1 MCQKSCWGAMV
12 PQQDTFRSFDNR
24 SNDHAMDGVQ
34 VAGCLSVLLI
44 IFTSLWSPLGPLTRL
59 LLNNS
64 AMQARRALLT
74 LLLLTTSSSAVTA
87 RRRSKGDRCALC
99 HHPPHHLRQQR
110 HRQRRRP
117 SFLQV
122 VQQNDVSHSDTT
134 SHHSSSSSS
143 SSLVAVQRAM
153 DMARILSA
161 KVIFPI
167 LKSSITASLFQR
179 RRRFESWDEFWSTQT
194 LATNLAAPSSP
205 DESSSNTAVIKKMIS
220 HAQRLTSALEELG
233 PTYVKFGQALG
244 SRPDIV
250 PHSLAAALS
259 ALQDDMTPF
268 DTDAAREIILN
279 DITNLIVDGNRTAGD
294 DGPTWEDLRSL
305 SVSLSSSQPIAAASI
320 GQVYKVTLPTLG
332 DVAIKV
338 RRPGVRTLVEGDA
351 HLILSITDFLESL
364 PQLPSLPLLP
374 PWTRSE
380 DGTTTTNARRNNNK
394 QQRQQQQQKRRL
406 INTKL
411 TSAAREFMSRIFEEL
426 DYRNE
431 AKNIELFASLY
442 SSERRCKIANH
453 GGGIVPSTATNTNN
467 IKVIVPKVYSSWC
480 TENILIM
487 EWIDGTKLTN
497 VVVNNGGEEEYNNVD
512 DARTTTTMTKIKT
525 NAENLALVKVAID
538 ATLNQLLVTGVL
550 HADPHAGNLLKVRRA
565 DGSLTLAYLDFGL
578 VSSIPNQVRDALI
591 CAVVLQIFERNV
603 SSVSSLFGELQL
615 IPQYIL
621 DDKVERLALEDAL
634 RITFDNSLLYPTTT
648 TTTTIDD
655 VQKQQ
660 RQSNSRTQSQNSTV
674 KDATT
679 VSSTTMIPELKFDK
693 LLDSLSRL
701 IPRFEFD
708 LPPYFINN
716 ARALSTLEGIAKSLD
731 PTFNVLTI
739 MYPYAINRLLSNPT
753 QSPIVDR
760 TVQTLIRNSV
770 DGTID
775 RCKIRRLLQDSS
787 SISGLSKRHLLWTIL
802 RTRPGRK
809 LTRTIV
815 REELGQYLI
824 EPGMS
829 RSRRRR
835 GSRWTTNGTKAPK
848 KNTKWYLLPL

>member
-1 MCQKSCWGAMV
+1 
-12 PQQDTFRSFDNR
+12 
-24 SNDHAMDGVQ
+24 
-34 VAGCLSVLLI
+34 
-44 IFTSLWSPLGPLTRL
+44 
-59 LLNNS
+59 
-64 AMQARRALLT
+64 MQSRRALLS

-87 RRRSKGDRCALC
+87 RRRSIGDRCALC
-99 HHPPHHLRQQR
+99 HHPPHDLRQQR

-117 SFLQV
+117 SFLNV
-122 VQQNDVSHSDTT
+122 VEENDVHSDTT
-134 SHHSSSSSS
+134 SHHSSTSSSS
-143 SSLVAVQRAM
+143 SAVAVQRAIN
-153 DMARILSA
+153 MARILST
-161 KVIFPI
+161 KVVFPI
-167 LKSSITASLFQR
+167 LSSSVRNR
-179 RRRFESWDEFWSTQT
+179 RQFESWEEFWSTQT
-194 LATNLAAPSSP
+194 LANNAAASSSP
-205 DESSSNTAVIKKMIS
+205 NESSSSNTAVITMIS

-244 SRPDIV
+244 SRPDVV
-250 PHSLAAALS
+250 PQSLATALS
-259 ALQDDMTPF
+259 TLQDNMTPF
-268 DTDAAREIILN
+268 DTELARDIILN
-279 DITNLIVDGNRTAGD
+279 DITNLIVHGNRTDGD

-305 SVSLSSSQPIAAASI
+305 SMSLSSSLSSSSTIQPVAAASI
-320 GQVYKVTLPTLG
+320 GQVYKVTIPTLG

-338 RRPGVRTLVEGDA
+338 RRPGVRTLVEEDA
-351 HLILSITDFLESL
+351 QLILSITNFLESL
-364 PQLPSLPLLP
+364 PQLPSSLPLL
-374 PWTRSE
+374 WSSRRSRSE
-380 DGTTTTNARRNNNK
+380 DNGTTTSNTRNNNE
-394 QQRQQQQQKRRL
+394 QQQQKKRL

-442 SSERRCKIANH
+442 SSEQQQQQQQQQC
-453 GGGIVPSTATNTNN
+453 NTNN
-467 IKVIVPKVYSSWC
+467 GILSRSTRNNSIKVIVPKVFSSWC

-497 VVVNNGGEEEYNNVD
+497 VVVNNEKEEEDKNASSND
-512 DARTTTTMTKIKT
+512 RSTTTMTTT

-550 HADPHAGNLLKVRRA
+550 HADPHAGNLLKVRRN

-578 VSSIPNQVRDALI
+578 ISTIPNQVRDALI
-591 CAVVLQIFERNV
+591 CAVTLQIFERDV

-615 IPQYIL
+615 IPQHIL
-621 DDKVERLALEDAL
+621 DNKVERLALEDAL
-634 RITFDNSLLYPTTT
+634 RITFDNSLIYPTTT

-655 VQKQQ
+655 TMQQQQQQKQG
-660 RQSNSRTQSQNSTV
+660 NSRTRSQNSTV
-674 KDATT
+674 NQAPTT
-679 VSSTTMIPELKFDK
+679 MSSTTMIPELKFDK

-739 MYPYAINRLLSNPT
+739 MYPYAINRLLLNPT

-760 TVQTLIRNSV
+760 TVQTLIRSSV

-787 SISGLSKRHLLWTIL
+787 SISGLSKRQLLWNIL

-815 REELGQYLI
+815 REELGHYLI
-824 EPGMS
+824 RKPGMS
-829 RSRRRR
+829 RSRRR
-835 GSRWTTNGTKAPK
+835 GSQWTTSGTKASK
-848 KNTKWYLLPL
+848 SNTKWYLLPL

>member
-1 MCQKSCWGAMV
+1 
-12 PQQDTFRSFDNR
+12 
-24 SNDHAMDGVQ
+24 
-34 VAGCLSVLLI
+34 
-44 IFTSLWSPLGPLTRL
+44 
-59 LLNNS
+59 
-64 AMQARRALLT
+64 
-74 LLLLTTSSSAVTA
+74 
-87 RRRSKGDRCALC
+87 
-99 HHPPHHLRQQR
+99 
-110 HRQRRRP
+110 
-117 SFLQV
+117 
-122 VQQNDVSHSDTT
+122 
-134 SHHSSSSSS
+134 
-143 SSLVAVQRAM
+143 
-153 DMARILSA
+153 
-161 KVIFPI
+161 
-167 LKSSITASLFQR
+167 
-179 RRRFESWDEFWSTQT
+179 
-194 LATNLAAPSSP
+194 
-205 DESSSNTAVIKKMIS
+205 
-220 HAQRLTSALEELG
+220 
-233 PTYVKFGQALG
+233 
-244 SRPDIV
+244 
-250 PHSLAAALS
+250 
-259 ALQDDMTPF
+259 
-268 DTDAAREIILN
+268 
-279 DITNLIVDGNRTAGD
+279 
-294 DGPTWEDLRSL
+294 
-305 SVSLSSSQPIAAASI
+305 
-320 GQVYKVTLPTLG
+320 
-332 DVAIKV
+332 
-338 RRPGVRTLVEGDA
+338 VEGDA
-351 HLILSITDFLESL
+351 QLILSITDFLESL

-374 PWTRSE
+374 SWSRSRS
-380 DGTTTTNARRNNNK
+380 DGTTTTNAGRNNNK
-394 QQRQQQQQKRRL
+394 QQQQQSRKRL

-467 IKVIVPKVYSSWC
+467 IEVIVPKVYSSWC

-497 VVVNNGGEEEYNNVD
+497 VVDNNGGEE
-512 DARTTTTMTKIKT
+512 TTTMTKIKT

-621 DDKVERLALEDAL
+621 DNKVERLALEDAL

-648 TTTTIDD
+648 TIDD

-660 RQSNSRTQSQNSTV
+660 KQGNSRTQSRNPTV

-679 VSSTTMIPELKFDK
+679 MSSTTMIPELKFDK

-739 MYPYAINRLLSNPT
+739 MYPYAINRLLINPT

-787 SISGLSKRHLLWTIL
+787 SISGLSKRHLLWTII

-824 EPGMS
+824 KPGMR
-829 RSRRRR
+829 RSRQRR
-835 GSRWTTNGTKAPK
+835 GSQWATNGTKAPK